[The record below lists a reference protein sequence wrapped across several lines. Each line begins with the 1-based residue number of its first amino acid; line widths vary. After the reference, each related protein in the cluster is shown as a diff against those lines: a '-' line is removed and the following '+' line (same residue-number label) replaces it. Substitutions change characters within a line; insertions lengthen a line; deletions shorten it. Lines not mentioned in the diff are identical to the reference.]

1 MAHDLIP
8 DEEKL
13 FFLINGAHNPFFD
26 CVMWVFSSIK
36 IWIPLAF
43 LLLINIVYKKTWK
56 QYLPVLTALILL
68 FVICDQ
74 LSSHLIKPLIAR
86 PRPTHYPGIM
96 EHVRTL
102 FDYTGGKY
110 GFISGHATNS
120 FGFAM
125 FSSLLFRNKLYTAI
139 VFLWAA
145 VVAYSRIFIGVHFV
159 SDILGGIIAGVSTGY
174 LLYNVYSYTIKK
186 TGRNGSF
193 TLASFPGDQM
203 KLLSVIILV
212 YLIFI
217 SLFST
222 YIVAYQKSVL

>member
-1 MAHDLIP
+1 MIYNDLIP
-8 DEEKL
+8 SEENL
-13 FFLINGAHNPFFD
+13 LFLINGSHNFFLD

-36 IWIPLAF
+36 IWIPLA
-43 LLLINIVYKKTWK
+43 LLLVINIVYKKPWK
-56 QYLPVLTALILL
+56 QYLPVLIAFGIL
-68 FVICDQ
+68 FTVCDQ

-125 FSSLLFRNKLYTAI
+125 FSSLLFRNKLYVAI
-139 VFLWAA
+139 VFLWA
-145 VVAYSRIFIGVHFV
+145 VIVAYSRIYMGVHFV
-159 SDILGGIIAGVSTGY
+159 SDILGGIIVGVSMGY
-174 LLYNVYSYTIKK
+174 LLYRIYSYIREKYIVK
-186 TGRNGSF
+186 NGSAF
-193 TLASFPGDQM
+193 TLFLNNQM
-203 KLLSVIILV
+203 KSLSVIIIIV
-212 YLIFI
+212 YLILI

-222 YIVAYQKSVL
+222 YIVGIP

>member
-1 MAHDLIP
+1 MVYNDLIP
-8 DEEKL
+8 GEENL
-13 FFLINGAHNPFFD
+13 FFLINGSHSYFFD

-36 IWIPLAF
+36 IWIPLA
-43 LLLINIVYKKTWK
+43 LLLIINIAYKKPWK
-56 QYLPVLTALILL
+56 QYLPVLITFVLL
-68 FVICDQ
+68 FTVCDQ

-125 FSSLLFRNKLYTAI
+125 FSSLLFRNKSYIAI

-145 VVAYSRIFIGVHFV
+145 TVAYSRIYIGVHFV
-159 SDILGGIIAGVSTGY
+159 SDILGGIIVGVLIGY
-174 LLYNVYSYTIKK
+174 LLYRIYNHIREKYIVKNSFA
-186 TGRNGSF
+186 F
-193 TLASFPGDQM
+193 TLFLNNQM
-203 KLLSVIILV
+203 KSLSLIIIIA
-212 YLIFI
+212 YLILI

-222 YIVAYQKSVL
+222 YIVGTP

>member
-1 MAHDLIP
+1 
-8 DEEKL
+8 
-13 FFLINGAHNPFFD
+13 
-26 CVMWVFSSIK
+26 MWVFSSIK